1 MKTRFIYLFFLYS
14 QNMAPSK
21 TAIPLFPA
29 PRFVPSP
36 LDLARLGTSTG
47 RSWSY
52 AGSGR
57 ACLYH
62 ILKSLRPNGT
72 IAMPAY
78 LCRSVLE
85 PVLKLGLTPAFFDID
100 SADLNPSVSSLEI
113 LLAKGGVAAV
123 IFPSLYGLPAD
134 CAAAEALCKAH
145 GVTMIDDA
153 AQSHGASLHNRPIG
167 TFGDAGFIAFSP
179 GKATAAHAGG
189 LFWTRWPHVAPT
201 KEREFYHRLL
211 LWAFA
216 RARAHDAPGGFANKG
231 AKIMFQLLKRRP
243 GWEDGRNRISD
254 SVLGGVLSALD
265 NGDFNF
271 RQRWFV
277 HAVAS
282 SAGWHGLRLVQ
293 SARGD
298 AHPHKIVLV
307 AETDMIASAL
317 VRRLAKAHIRHG
329 GGYSLL
335 SGAQAPI
342 ATSLQGRI
350 VELPIIDDND
360 RMQAM
365 LDCIAAA

>member
-1 MKTRFIYLFFLYS
+1 
-14 QNMAPSK
+14 MAPK

-36 LDLARLGTSTG
+36 LDLARFGGDTG
-47 RSWSY
+47 LRWSY

-100 SADLNPSVSSLEI
+100 AADLNPSVSALAA
-113 LLAKGGVAAV
+113 LLAKGGVAAA

-145 GVTMIDDA
+145 GVAMIDDA
-153 AQSHGASLHNRPIG
+153 AQSYGASLDNRPIG

-179 GKATAAHAGG
+179 GKATAAHGGG

-201 KEREFYHRLL
+201 KGREFYHRLL

-243 GWEDGRNRISD
+243 GWEDGRSRISD
-254 SVLGGVLSALD
+254 PVLGGVLFALD

-271 RQRWFV
+271 RQRWFA
-277 HAVAS
+277 HTVAS
-282 SAGWHGLRLVQ
+282 AAGWRGLRIVQ
-293 SARGD
+293 SVRGN
-298 AHPHKIVLV
+298 AHPHKIVLI
-307 AETDMIASAL
+307 AESNAIASAL
-317 VRRLAKAHIRHG
+317 VQRLAKAHIRHG
-329 GGYSLL
+329 GGYSPL
-335 SGAQAPI
+335 SGLRVPV
-342 ATSLQGRI
+342 ATSLEGRI
-350 VELPIIDDND
+350 VELPIIDDD
-360 RMQAM
+360 VRMQAM
-365 LDCIAAA
+365 LDAIAPG